1 MDPVSSSRMTIV
13 AVLCATTFF
22 LALTLLEA
30 VPEIPVDIDAKP
42 FFIPVA
48 LAALVPL
55 GRPVF
60 AVALGAMGGEFL
72 RDMLEG
78 YEIDDVIGAVGYVV
92 AFAAAGYLV
101 GDRPLSKVRLT
112 VAALAAGALHA
123 VIEASSLVLFDSEL
137 FSIAVYS
144 AIGNTL
150 ADGLLLGVFPLL
162 GLVPLLYG
170 RIDRYLGFEPRG
182 LARHADLV
190 PQVPRARIE
199 PMEEATR

>member
-1 MDPVSSSRMTIV
+1 MDDLTPARMTIV

-55 GRPVF
+55 GRPVV
-60 AVALGAMGGEFL
+60 AVAVGAMMGEFL

-78 YEIDDVIGAVGYVV
+78 YEIDDVFGAVGYVV
-92 AFAAAGYLV
+92 GFIAAGYAV
-101 GDRPLSKVRLT
+101 GNRPLSRLRLT
-112 VAALAAGALHA
+112 GAVLLAAALHA

-144 AIGNTL
+144 AIGNVIG
-150 ADGLLLGVFPLL
+150 DGMLLGVVPLL

-182 LARHADLV
+182 LDQHRDLV
-190 PQVPRARIE
+190 PEVPRARLE
-199 PMEEATR
+199 PAGQVTR